1 MDTPTF
7 NPSCGR
13 FGGRSRLFVGIIGA
27 LGIAG
32 LVAALV
38 WVLQAQVQRSEAL
51 RAQWQS
57 APAGAPARLA
67 IRQKPM
73 LPPAGFEPEENHP
86 VLLRQSAVL
95 ATSFSRQ

>member
-38 WVLQAQVQRSEAL
+38 WVLQGQVQRSEAL

-57 APAGAPARLA
+57 APARLA
-67 IRQKPM
+67 ARQKPI

-86 VLLRQSAVL
+86 VLFRQSAVL